1 MIAWD
6 IVLQLVEV
14 KPMKKNFGGLKF
26 GPKFGFWNFLKVA
39 LLVFLDIAQDC
50 SLGQC
55 LKSSGAGTSKK
66 NFISILE
73 TSSMHWN
80 FACFQW
86 IAY

>member
-66 NFISILE
+66 KFYFYFRDVEHALKL
-73 TSSMHWN
+73 
-80 FACFQW
+80 ACFQ
-86 IAY
+86 